1 MVRATA
7 DTSSR
12 TASRL
17 DVVLEKAA
25 AMQGI
30 GY

>member
-1 MVRATA
+1 MARAMA

-17 DVVLEKAA
+17 GAVLEKAA